1 MPNKILRDYS
11 ARSRLRFRIRIFI
24 LSGLLLL
31 ILVFLAYAIVYSPV
45 FRINKIE
52 IQGNSRV
59 SQREINQ
66 DLYGQVLN
74 SRYKY
79 FMGFYN
85 FLSWPDT
92 ISGSGLNFLP
102 AVKEIEIAKNYFRH
116 ELTADVIERQPAGIW
131 CFEKGDSP
139 GCFWFDEEG
148 VIFEKAFRTQGNLLI
163 AADDY
168 SQNAIPLGS
177 KILPADF
184 LANFFGIIQVLKNS
198 GLNIK
203 EIRLNDLSLE
213 EIEADLNSG
222 PKLYFSLR
230 FSPLNDLSVINYLQ
244 QNQNFNKLQYI
255 DFRSENRAF
264 YK

>member
-1 MPNKILRDYS
+1 
-11 ARSRLRFRIRIFI
+11 
-24 LSGLLLL
+24 
-31 ILVFLAYAIVYSPV
+31 VV
-45 FRINKIE
+45 
-52 IQGNSRV
+52 
-59 SQREINQ
+59 
-66 DLYGQVLN
+66 
-74 SRYKY
+74 
-79 FMGFYN
+79 
-85 FLSWPDT
+85 
-92 ISGSGLNFLP
+92 
-102 AVKEIEIAKNYFRH
+102 
-116 ELTADVIERQPAGIW
+116 ERQPSGIW

-139 GCFWFDEEG
+139 SCFWFDSEG
-148 VIFEKAFRTQGNLLI
+148 TIFKKAFQIQGNLLV

-168 SQNAIPLGS
+168 SQNILPLGS

-184 LANFFGIIQVLKNS
+184 LANFLGIIQVLKNA

-230 FSPLNDLSVINYLQ
+230 FSPLNDLSVINYLK